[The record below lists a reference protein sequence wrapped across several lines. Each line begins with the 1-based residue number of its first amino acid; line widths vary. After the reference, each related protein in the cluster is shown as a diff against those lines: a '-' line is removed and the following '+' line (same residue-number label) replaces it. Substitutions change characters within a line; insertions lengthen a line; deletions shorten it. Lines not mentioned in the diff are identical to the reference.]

1 MRAQTKGV
9 QHMDRAEHVGELLL
23 ARGWKVAVAESTAG
37 GLISAALLTVP
48 GASRYYE
55 RGVIAYS
62 KAAKL
67 ETLGMPAEL
76 YTERGSTHQA
86 AVHAMAD
93 GVRRLSATQVGVA
106 ESGVAGPGV
115 GRSGL
120 PIGTVWAAVVT
131 PERAL
136 ERELH
141 LSGDRAQIMTGIVD
155 AVLGL
160 LEEALAPAGR

>member
-1 MRAQTKGV
+1 MKGA
-9 QHMDRAEHVGELLL
+9 QHMSRAEHVGELLL
-23 ARGWKVAVAESTAG
+23 ARGWKIAVAESTAG
-37 GLISAALLTVP
+37 GLISAALLEVP

-62 KAAKL
+62 RAAKL
-67 ETLGMPAEL
+67 ETLGMPPEL

-86 AVHAMAD
+86 AVRAMAE
-93 GVRRLSATQVGVA
+93 GVRRISGAQVGVA

-120 PIGTVWAAVVT
+120 PIGTVWAAVAT

-141 LSGDRAQIMTGIVD
+141 LPGDRAQIMSGIVD
-155 AVLGL
+155 AVLGM
-160 LEEALAPAGR
+160 LEEVLAPG

>member
-1 MRAQTKGV
+1 MS
-9 QHMDRAEHVGELLL
+9 HAEQVGELLL
-23 ARGWKVAVAESTAG
+23 ARGWKIAVAESTAG

-48 GASRYYE
+48 GSSRYYE

-62 KAAKL
+62 RAAKL
-67 ETLGMPAEL
+67 ETLGLPPEL

-86 AVHAMAD
+86 AVRAMAE
-93 GVRRLSATQVGVA
+93 GVRRLSGTQVGVA

-131 PERAL
+131 PERGI

-141 LSGDRAQIMTGIVD
+141 LPGDRAQIMSGIVE
-155 AVLGL
+155 AVLSL
-160 LEEALAPAGR
+160 VEEVLSPIRS

>member
-1 MRAQTKGV
+1 MS
-9 QHMDRAEHVGELLL
+9 HAEQVGELLL
-23 ARGWKVAVAESTAG
+23 ARGWKIAVMESTAG

-48 GASRYYE
+48 GSSRYYE

-62 KAAKL
+62 RAAKL
-67 ETLGMPAEL
+67 ETLGLPPEL

-86 AVHAMAD
+86 AVRAMAE
-93 GVRRLSATQVGVA
+93 GVRRLSGTQVGVA

-131 PERAL
+131 PERGI

-141 LSGDRAQIMTGIVD
+141 LPGDRAQIMSGIVE
-155 AVLGL
+155 AVLSMV
-160 LEEALAPAGR
+160 EEVLSPIRS

>member
-1 MRAQTKGV
+1 MS
-9 QHMDRAEHVGELLL
+9 DAERIGELLL
-23 ARGWKVAVAESTAG
+23 TRSWKIAVAESTAG

-62 KAAKL
+62 RAAKL
-67 ETLGMPAEL
+67 ETLGMPPEL

-86 AVHAMAD
+86 AVRAMAE
-93 GVRRLSATQVGVA
+93 GVRRISGAQVGVA

-120 PIGTVWAAVVT
+120 PIGTVWAAIVT
-131 PERAL
+131 PERGI

-141 LSGDRAQIMTGIVD
+141 LPGERAQIMSGIVE
-155 AVLGL
+155 AVFGM
-160 LEEALAPAGR
+160 LEEVLAPARA